1 MVAAQ
6 RRSRVRALVWRSC
19 ASLASS
25 RSVAMAAERERVRQ
39 MELESERLREVV
51 ETLEI
56 RLRAARADHAKE
68 LAEARFEVSSAN
80 ERARQARTRA
90 DALEE
95 ALAGGARPARE
106 LASSV
111 GASPLS
117 SPLHSPRGARPDDA
131 LASRP
136 ARRGVADAVADLVTW
151 RAPGKSARVLGLGLY
166 LQLCVSSLRSMPL
179 PFWTVFCYGAI
190 FSLAASLAWRIFRR
204 FRRGLAPHARAVAAD
219 AVALADARR
228 AREASVRRVA
238 AKLGGWVASSAASR
252 APLAAESWIALE
264 RCVAWEHPPTTL
276 KACATLWLVSLVAR
290 VWWLPASTT
299 ACVLWVG
306 AFVVPPAL
314 VAAAPTAGAT
324 ARTALDEL
332 VSRFAHV
339 LNDRRV
345 QLAALGTI
353 WSLTGYAGRTLLAL
367 AVATAFLTSGSN
379 ATRTDDG
386 FGAGSTTR
394 GGVVITELPES
405 PTRDDRDAAAKAV
418 WRSPERRN
426 AIPRFGND
434 VGSDPPSP
442 RFEESRRVAS
452 RHGRVARHADAIA
465 DARARERWRSSSS
478 SESDGEDDLSP
489 PSPLRRSR
497 LKSGATSAKSSPTRR
512 GTGTRGRLEEA
523 TSARQRMIAERARR
537 LLDDD

>member
-1 MVAAQ
+1 MREVFAGRGGVLGSPRGSALVAAQ

-306 AFVVPPAL
+306 AFVVPPRSSPPRRRRGRRRERRSTNSSRGSRTCSTI
-314 VAAAPTAGAT
+314 VACSWRRWEPYGRSRGTRGVRFWRSRSRRRFSRADRTRPERTT
-324 ARTALDEL
+324 DSAR
-332 VSRFAHV
+332 
-339 LNDRRV
+339 DRRREEV
-345 QLAALGTI
+345 
-353 WSLTGYAGRTLLAL
+353 S
-367 AVATAFLTSGSN
+367 S
-379 ATRTDDG
+379 
-386 FGAGSTTR
+386 
-394 GGVVITELPES
+394 S
-405 PTRDDRDAAAKAV
+405 P
-418 WRSPERRN
+418 N
-426 AIPRFGND
+426 
-434 VGSDPPSP
+434 
-442 RFEESRRVAS
+442 SRRVPRGTTETRRRRRCGVRPSGETRFLGSETTSVRIRRRRDS
-452 RHGRVARHADAIA
+452 RNRVASPRVTGGS
-465 DARARERWRSSSS
+465 RVTRTPSRTRERGG
-478 SESDGEDDLSP
+478 DGG
-489 PSPLRRSR
+489 RR
-497 LKSGATSAKSSPTRR
+497 P
-512 GTGTRGRLEEA
+512 
-523 TSARQRMIAERARR
+523 ARR
-537 LLDDD
+537 ATGRTT

>member
-1 MVAAQ
+1 
-6 RRSRVRALVWRSC
+6 
-19 ASLASS
+19 
-25 RSVAMAAERERVRQ
+25 MAAERERVRQ
-39 MELESERLREVV
+39 LELESERLREVV

-56 RLRAARADHAKE
+56 GLRAARAEHAKE
-68 LAEARFEVSSAN
+68 LADARLQVASAN

-111 GASPLS
+111 GASPVP

-136 ARRGVADAVADLVTW
+136 ARRGAADAVADLVTW

-190 FSLAASLAWRIFRR
+190 FSLAASLAWRILRR
-204 FRRGLAPHARAVAAD
+204 LRRGFAPHAARARAAAAD
-219 AVALADARR
+219 ANALADARR

-264 RCVAWEHPPTTL
+264 RCFAWEHPPTTL
-276 KACATLWLVSLVAR
+276 KACVTLWLFSLVAR

-299 ACVLWVG
+299 VCVLWVG

-314 VAAAPTAGAT
+314 VAAAPTAGA
-324 ARTALDEL
+324 AAKTALDEL
-332 VSRFAHV
+332 VARFAHV

-367 AVATAFLTSGSN
+367 AVATLFLTGGSN
-379 ATRTDDG
+379 ATRADDG
-386 FGAGSTTR
+386 AGVDLGVGSTAR

-405 PTRDDRDAAAKAV
+405 PARGDGDAAADAV
-418 WRSPERRN
+418 LRSPERRT
-426 AIPRFGND
+426 FD
-434 VGSDPPSP
+434 VVDVRSGSESLSSLSP
-442 RFEESRRVAS
+442 RRDAS
-452 RHGRVARHADAIA
+452 RTVTARYGRVAGRA
-465 DARARERWRSSSS
+465 DARLRERRRSSS
-478 SESDGEDDLSP
+478 SESDGEDDGSP
-489 PSPLRRSR
+489 PSPLRRSLPGSR
-497 LKSGATSAKSSPTRR
+497 AGSAKSSPLRR

>member
-1 MVAAQ
+1 M
-6 RRSRVRALVWRSC
+6 RVPRVE
-19 ASLASS
+19 S

-39 MELESERLREVV
+39 LELESERLREVV

-56 RLRAARADHAKE
+56 GLRAARAEHAKE
-68 LAEARFEVSSAN
+68 LADARLQVASAN

-111 GASPLS
+111 GASPVP

-136 ARRGVADAVADLVTW
+136 ARRGAADAVADLVTW

-190 FSLAASLAWRIFRR
+190 FSLAASLAWRILRR
-204 FRRGLAPHARAVAAD
+204 LRRGFAPHAARARAAAAD
-219 AVALADARR
+219 ANALADARR

-264 RCVAWEHPPTTL
+264 RCFAWEHPPTTL
-276 KACATLWLVSLVAR
+276 KACVTLWLFSLVAR

-299 ACVLWVG
+299 VCVLWVG

-314 VAAAPTAGAT
+314 VAAAPTAGA
-324 ARTALDEL
+324 AAKTALDEL
-332 VSRFAHV
+332 VARFAHV

-367 AVATAFLTSGSN
+367 AVATLFLTGGSN
-379 ATRTDDG
+379 ATRADDG
-386 FGAGSTTR
+386 VGSTAR

-405 PTRDDRDAAAKAV
+405 PARGDGDAAADAV
-418 WRSPERRN
+418 LRSPEWRT
-426 AIPRFGND
+426 FD
-434 VGSDPPSP
+434 VDDVRSGSGSLSSLSP
-442 RFEESRRVAS
+442 RRDASRMGTGA
-452 RHGRVARHADAIA
+452 RHGRVVRHADV
-465 DARARERWRSSSS
+465 RLRERRRSSSS
-478 SESDGEDDLSP
+478 SESDGEDDGSP
-489 PSPLRRSR
+489 PSPLRRSLPGSR
-497 LKSGATSAKSSPTRR
+497 VGSAKSSPLRR

>member
-1 MVAAQ
+1 M
-6 RRSRVRALVWRSC
+6 RVPRVE
-19 ASLASS
+19 SL
-25 RSVAMAAERERVRQ
+25 SVAMAAERERVRQ
-39 MELESERLREVV
+39 LELESERLREVV

-56 RLRAARADHAKE
+56 GLRAARAEHAKE
-68 LAEARFEVSSAN
+68 LADARLQVASAN

-111 GASPLS
+111 GASPVP

-131 LASRP
+131 LAARP
-136 ARRGVADAVADLVTW
+136 ARRGAADAVADLVTW

-190 FSLAASLAWRIFRR
+190 FSLAASLAWRILRR
-204 FRRGLAPHARAVAAD
+204 LRRGFAPHAARARAAAAD
-219 AVALADARR
+219 ANALADARR

-264 RCVAWEHPPTTL
+264 RCFAWEHPPTTL
-276 KACATLWLVSLVAR
+276 KACVTLWLFSLVAR

-299 ACVLWVG
+299 VCVLWVG

-314 VAAAPTAGAT
+314 VAAAPTAGA
-324 ARTALDEL
+324 AAKTALDEL

-367 AVATAFLTSGSN
+367 AVATLFLTGGSN
-379 ATRTDDG
+379 ATRADA
-386 FGAGSTTR
+386 GAGVGVGSTAR
-394 GGVVITELPES
+394 GGVVITERPES
-405 PTRDDRDAAAKAV
+405 PARRDGDAAADAV
-418 WRSPERRN
+418 LRSPERRN
-426 AIPRFGND
+426 VHVED
-434 VGSDPPSP
+434 VRSGSGSLSSLSP
-442 RFEESRRVAS
+442 RRDAS
-452 RHGRVARHADAIA
+452 RMATTRYGRVARHADA
-465 DARARERWRSSSS
+465 RLRETRRSSSS
-478 SESDGEDDLSP
+478 SESDGEDDGSP
-489 PSPLRRSR
+489 PSPLRRSLPGSR
-497 LKSGATSAKSSPTRR
+497 AGSAKSSPLRR